1 MATKVAT
8 VNFSIPIGE
17 VPIVYTGKFL
27 SVTLAKPA
35 YAPGEKIRM
44 IVMVEVTRAAQ
55 WIDILWGSIIIAYNA
70 AGTKLTEVAVS
81 HIAVPGVFDKET
93 YDVDLDLGTQP
104 STGLTGRLELWC
116 EGSPKVLVAVAE
128 FGAPVVVDGVIPP
141 EEPAPFSWL
150 PIALIGGGAL
160 AAAAIISKKKKKA

>member
-17 VPIVYTGKFL
+17 VPTVYTGKFL

-35 YAPGEKIRM
+35 YAPGESIRM
-44 IVMVEVTRAAQ
+44 IVMVEVTRTAQ
-55 WIDILWGSIIIAYNA
+55 WIDILWGSIIRAYNT

-81 HIAVPGVFDKET
+81 HIAVPGIADKET
-93 YDVDLDLGTQP
+93 YDVDLDLGIQP

-116 EGSPKVLVAVAE
+116 EGSPAVKVATAE
-128 FGAPVVVDGVIPP
+128 FGIPVMVDGVIPP
-141 EEPAPFSWL
+141 PSPINWL
-150 PIALIGGGAL
+150 PIALIGGGAVL
-160 AAAAIISKKKKKA
+160 AAAVISKKKKTK